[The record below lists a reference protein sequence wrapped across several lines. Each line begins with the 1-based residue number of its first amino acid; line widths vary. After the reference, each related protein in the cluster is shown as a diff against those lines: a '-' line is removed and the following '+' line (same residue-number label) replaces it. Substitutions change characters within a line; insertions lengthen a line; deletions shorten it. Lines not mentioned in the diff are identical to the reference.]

1 MFEELGRVVPYFEHR
16 TPNAEQEPQ
25 MIRPITESDVEA
37 YRAIR
42 LRALTEEPESFGASP
57 EDFLRTPLADVA
69 MRLRLSD
76 DAFVL
81 GAWEPELV
89 GTVGFVR
96 QSGLKRRHQGMIWA
110 MYVAPEA
117 RGRGLGRALMAEA
130 LARAAALPGIEQVH
144 LGVVTTNSAARS
156 LYLSLGFT
164 IYGTERHALK
174 LGDRYVDEEL
184 MVLEMTDAR

>member
-1 MFEELGRVVPYFEHR
+1 
-16 TPNAEQEPQ
+16 
-25 MIRPITESDVEA
+25 MIRPITETDVEA

-42 LRALTEEPESFGASP
+42 LRALTEEPESFGASAD
-57 EDFLRTPLADVA
+57 DFVRESLADVA
-69 MRLRLSD
+69 TRLRLSD

-81 GAWEPELV
+81 GAWMPGLV

-96 QSGLKRRHQGMIWA
+96 QSGLKRRHQAMIWG

-117 RGRGLGRALMAEA
+117 RGRGIGRALMAET
-130 LARAAALPGIEQVH
+130 LARAAALPGVEQMH
-144 LGVVTTNSAARS
+144 LGVVTTNAAART

-164 IYGTERHALK
+164 SYSIERHALK

-184 MVLEMTDAR
+184 MMRDVTGVR

>member
-1 MFEELGRVVPYFEHR
+1 
-16 TPNAEQEPQ
+16 
-25 MIRPITESDVEA
+25 MIHPITESDVEA

-57 EDFLRTPLADVA
+57 EDFVRTPLAEVA
-69 MRLRLSD
+69 ARLRLSD

-81 GAWEPELV
+81 GAWALELV
-89 GTVGFVR
+89 GTVGLIR

-110 MYVAPEA
+110 MYVAPES
-117 RGRGLGRALMAEA
+117 RGRGLGRALMTEA
-130 LARAAALPGIEQVH
+130 LARAAVLPGIEQIH
-144 LGVVTTNSAARS
+144 LGVVTTNRAARA

-184 MVLEMTDAR
+184 MALMLLPP

>member
-1 MFEELGRVVPYFEHR
+1 
-16 TPNAEQEPQ
+16 
-25 MIRPITESDVEA
+25 MIRPITEADVEA

-42 LRALTEEPESFGASP
+42 LRALAEEPESFGASADDYAR
-57 EDFLRTPLADVA
+57 ESLTDVA
-69 MRLRLSD
+69 RRLRLSD
-76 DAFVL
+76 DVFVL
-81 GAWEPELV
+81 GAWVPELV

-96 QSGLKRRHQGMIWA
+96 QSGLKRRHQAMIWG

-117 RGRGLGRALMAEA
+117 RGQGIGRALMTEA
-130 LARAAALPGIEQVH
+130 LARAAALPGVEQVH
-144 LGVVTTNSAARS
+144 LGVVTTNTAART

-184 MVLEMTDAR
+184 MVLTLSSR